1 MKERGESL
9 RNKNDPQSI
18 SRLLTQI
25 MEVSASNDP
34 QTILG
39 FLLTTTS
46 GRREPKRALK
56 ERLLSLVESVVNH
69 RSAMLVAGAFFIVLF
84 VGGVIALHGG
94 LFSPTV
100 LAALAALFFS
110 AIAGLNTVLPKVSKI

>member
-1 MKERGESL
+1 LKERGESL